1 MAMKENKLR
10 QLLNEGKPSVST
22 RLWSPWAFYAEAL
35 GSTGKFDYM
44 EFVAE
49 YAPFTQYDLENMCRA
64 SELFDMGSM
73 IKVDFQSRGYFAQK
87 AVCAGFQAIMFA
99 DHESCDQVRE
109 SIKTMK
115 PKTPQDG
122 GIFGYPNRRYIGCQ
136 SHIGQMAHAQRLRDI
151 VLSFMIE
158 KHETVE
164 NIDEL
169 CSIPGVDM
177 IQFGPSDYCMSLGY
191 NRGEYVNEFK
201 EAERKCIKA
210 ALAHGVQPRCEIG
223 TADDAKYYIDLGVRH
238 FSIGDQF
245 KVIKAFWEK
254 EGEKM
259 AQVLVGEKIIEA

>member
-1 MAMKENKLR
+1 MQMRNLVKEKIAAN
-10 QLLNEGKPSVST
+10 G
-22 RLWSPWAFYAEAL
+22 YAL
-35 GSTGKFDYM
+35 GA
-44 EFVAE
+44 FVASSSATNCE
-49 YAPFTQYDLENMCRA
+49 ILAINGLDFVLIDCEHAQTDAETLVHMCRA
-64 SELFDMGSM
+64 SELYNMGSM
-73 IKVDFQSRGYFAQK
+73 MKVDFQSRGYFAQK

-109 SIKTMK
+109 SVKMMK

-151 VLSFMIE
+151 VLSFRIE

-191 NRGEYVNEFK
+191 NRNDYVNEFK

-245 KVIKAFWEK
+245 KVIKAFWDK

-259 AQVLVGEKIIEA
+259 AQVLADEKII